1 MSRPLVLRPTR
12 RNQFRR
18 RRTGTDPLRLTSQP
32 AAASADVSA
41 SADVVVPT
49 DLAVI
54 SSPFLFMSNLC
65 FLSKPLTN
73 SRAALPTAPG
83 RLDAST
89 LTVDRSEER
98 RVGKECR
105 SRWSPYH

>member
-1 MSRPLVLRPTR
+1 MSLER
-12 RNQFRR
+12 REMANFCFFFQAEDGIRDLTV
-18 RRTGTDPLRLTSQP
+18 TGVQTCALPIS
-32 AAASADVSA
+32 